1 MFVQM
6 FTYTSFVNHKDTL
19 LFFLNNN
26 HAFIFCYK
34 MKRRKKKHFELFLKS
49 LHMFTETI

>member
-6 FTYTSFVNHKDTL
+6 FTYASFVNHKDTL
-19 LFFLNNN
+19 LFFFINN

-34 MKRRKKKHFELFLKS
+34 IKRKHYELFLKS